1 MTFLG
6 IFLTVLV
13 PILIVAGFGYLL
25 ARLRLVDDS
34 RSLSRVSLYVLLPA
48 LTFSAM
54 AKSDLQ
60 AREFASLVACAWL
73 VAGLQAGIAAF
84 VSRRL
89 EFNQPEEGGFLL
101 SVMTVNAGN
110 LGIPLNH
117 FAFGPETLV
126 PATVYYVATLLV
138 TYVGGILVTAPSG
151 AGLRRALGQ
160 VFTMPIIYAAAL
172 GLVVNRAGVAL
183 PEALARPIQL
193 TGGAAVPI
201 MLALLG
207 IELARARVRQD
218 GVALS
223 WVLGLR
229 LVAAPVLATGLA
241 ALMGLEGLTRNVVIV
256 QSSMPT
262 AVGAALIAADLNA
275 RPSLVSGAVL
285 LTTVGSFFTLT
296 VLLGLLRP

>member
-1 MTFLG
+1 MRSNYLFPKARSRLAPSLLPPPVQRGGSGEASGRAAPWDLGRGSEDRAPQGRARADNRPPVSGPMTFLG

-25 ARLRLVDDS
+25 ARLRLVDAS
-34 RSLSRVSLYVLLPA
+34 RGLSRVSLYVLLPA

-101 SVMTVNAGN
+101 SVMTVNAGD

-117 FAFGPETLV
+117 LALGPGTLV
-126 PATVYYVATLLV
+126 PATIYYVATLLV

-160 VFTMPIIYAAAL
+160 VFRMPII
-172 GLVVNRAGVAL
+172 
-183 PEALARPIQL
+183 
-193 TGGAAVPI
+193 
-201 MLALLG
+201 
-207 IELARARVRQD
+207 
-218 GVALS
+218 
-223 WVLGLR
+223 
-229 LVAAPVLATGLA
+229 
-241 ALMGLEGLTRNVVIV
+241 
-256 QSSMPT
+256 
-262 AVGAALIAADLNA
+262 
-275 RPSLVSGAVL
+275 
-285 LTTVGSFFTLT
+285 
-296 VLLGLLRP
+296 